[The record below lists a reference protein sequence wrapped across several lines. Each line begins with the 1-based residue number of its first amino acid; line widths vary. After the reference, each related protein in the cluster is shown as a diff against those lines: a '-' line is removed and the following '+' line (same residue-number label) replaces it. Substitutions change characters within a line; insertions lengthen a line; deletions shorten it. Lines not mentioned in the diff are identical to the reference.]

1 MFRLIF
7 PFVVPKNSFF
17 SQRGK
22 SYEQGFQL
30 GRYKLGTVQ
39 PQKVAKGLKLW
50 ILEVEG
56 FIIYYVAKT
65 KSLSSCT
72 ATTQLIYITKARQCN
87 IQQYFKA
94 EKNVNFQMKSF

>member
-30 GRYKLGTVQ
+30 GQYKPGSVQ
-39 PQKVAKGLKLW
+39 PQKIAKGLKFR

-56 FIIYYVAKT
+56 LNHLCSENKVAEQLHSYHKVEPRYEKT
-65 KSLSSCT
+65 ALWGFRPGP
-72 ATTQLIYITKARQCN
+72 TQTRLYNHTR
-87 IQQYFKA
+87 
-94 EKNVNFQMKSF
+94 